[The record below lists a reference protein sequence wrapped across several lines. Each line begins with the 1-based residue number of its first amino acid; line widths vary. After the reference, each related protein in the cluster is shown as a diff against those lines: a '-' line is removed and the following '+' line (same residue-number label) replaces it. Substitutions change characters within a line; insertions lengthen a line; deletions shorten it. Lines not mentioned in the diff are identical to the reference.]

1 MEYCECEYC
10 GRDISNNYRAR
21 LCDGCGD
28 KTYRDFCDKLDELIA
43 SYTETQLNY
52 LYHKQHYCEI
62 EYRMADRLDYLRRM
76 G

>member
-1 MEYCECEYC
+1 MDYRCEYC
-10 GRDISNNYRAR
+10 GRDISANYRAR

-28 KTYRDFCDKLDELIA
+28 KTYRDFCDKLDALIA

-52 LYHKQHYCEI
+52 LFHKKHFREL
-62 EYRMADRLDYLRRM
+62 EFRMSDRLEYLRRM